1 MVEKRLEKGLI
12 HIYTGN
18 GKGKTTAA
26 IGQGVRTAGGGF
38 KVLMV
43 QFLKGDDTGEL
54 HSIKKLSPNFEL
66 IRFAATNKFYFRLT
80 EEEKVE
86 VKKSVLQ
93 GLEMIKRCLK
103 AESYNL
109 IIMDEIMAVIY
120 NNVIDLEEVR
130 EILLSKPHYI
140 EMILTG
146 RKAPEPLIDLADYV
160 TEMTMMKHPFEK
172 GIGARKGIE
181 S

>member
-1 MVEKRLEKGLI
+1 MLEKKLEKGLI

-26 IGQGVRTAGGGF
+26 IGQGIRTAGGGF

-43 QFLKGDDTGEL
+43 QFLKGGDTGEV
-54 HSIKKLSPNFEL
+54 HSIGKLAPNFEF
-66 IRFAATNKFYFRLT
+66 IRFAAMNKFYFRLT
-80 EEEKVE
+80 EEEKAE

-93 GLEMIKRCLK
+93 GLEMIRRCLQDK
-103 AESYNL
+103 TYNL
-109 IIMDEIMAVIY
+109 IIMDEIMAVLY
-120 NNVIDLEEVR
+120 NHVIEV
-130 EILLSKPHYI
+130 EVVKSLLLNKPEDI

-146 RKAPEPLIDLADYV
+146 RKAPKELIDLADYV
-160 TEMTMMKHPFEK
+160 TEMTMIKHPFEK